1 VLETM
6 ESDRNGL
13 DDILGATDSYPENL
27 SNTISTIQNS
37 LPSITPVISIEEI
50 LESQAEVST
59 RMAIHL
65 ESLTSHYGQMAGALR
80 ESEAGEIFSEE
91 DLQDMNRDTDELPSI
106 MAELEENIFS
116 IESSYEQLL
125 AGKKAIQQQL
135 DTHPGTLDDLEELGE
150 IMTEMLQRQESVETD
165 SQEHIAVLHQHL
177 LTPEDLYHRFLSYQ
191 TSFSKLMVEIA
202 RRRQYREAADKIVD
216 GMMAQLEAMTE
227 EERQVRQQFN
237 AEHDAHLPTDICLCI
252 ENPPTKWEVLP
263 WHGEAVEV
271 LPDIDYD
278 LLVEAKDRVAS
289 AEGGIPGSESL

>member
-1 VLETM
+1 
-6 ESDRNGL
+6 
-13 DDILGATDSYPENL
+13 
-27 SNTISTIQNS
+27 
-37 LPSITPVISIEEI
+37 VISIEEI

-165 SQEHIAVLHQHL
+165 SQEHIAVLQQHL
-177 LTPEDLYHRFLSYQ
+177 LTLEDLYHRFLSYQ